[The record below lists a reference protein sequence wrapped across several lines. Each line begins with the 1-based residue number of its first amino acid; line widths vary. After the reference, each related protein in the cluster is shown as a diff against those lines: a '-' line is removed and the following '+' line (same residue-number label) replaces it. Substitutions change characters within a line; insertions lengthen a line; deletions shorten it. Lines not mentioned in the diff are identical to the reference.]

1 MPKTNFRK
9 IKKKLI
15 YEMLHTWSIT
25 DKIRNTRKSS
35 VHIKK
40 CLETLSESIKDLKAS
55 LNDRFSSTMHCL

>member
-1 MPKTNFRK
+1 
-9 IKKKLI
+9 
-15 YEMLHTWSIT
+15 MLHTWSIT
-25 DKIRNTRKSS
+25 DKIGNTRKSN

>member
-9 IKKKLI
+9 IKKNLI

-25 DKIRNTRKSS
+25 DKIINTRKSS